1 MAAHQSRPIAATPI
15 LAAMAVGAVVGW
27 LIGPQGKVG
36 GVEVLGFFD
45 FLGTIFINLLKM
57 VVVPLISASI
67 ITGVASVGSG
77 RDLGRLGIK
86 TLAFYVFTTLLSV
99 LIALALVD
107 LIKPGIVDGVP
118 ARALLALEASSDIVN
133 ASVQQKASI
142 TVFDTLLSIV
152 PTNIFQAAGANNLL
166 GVMFFSVLFGFFL
179 ARIELP
185 YRQTVLELWQG
196 VFRVMMRMTIFVM
209 SLAPVGIFGLT
220 ARVVAKSGVHAAAPI
235 LTFGA
240 CVVAGIII
248 YAVVALPVLLRLAG
262 VRNPFRLF
270 SAMSPALL
278 TAFSTASSAATLPLS
293 LECLEKR
300 ANVSERIASFV
311 MPLGTSI
318 NHAGSAL
325 YECAGAM
332 FIAQAYGLELSFGQ
346 QFTVVTLALLTSM
359 GVAGIPAASL
369 VAIAVILSAVG
380 LPAEGIG
387 ALLVLD
393 RLLDMAR
400 TATTVFADA
409 ACTVIVARLEGEKD
423 VLTDAQPSD
432 SAGKDIPT
440 VLNPPST

>member
-1 MAAHQSRPIAATPI
+1 V
-15 LAAMAVGAVVGW
+15 LGAVVGW
-27 LIGPQGKVG
+27 IVGPEGKVG
-36 GVEVLGFFD
+36 GVEVLSWFE
-45 FLGTIFINLLKM
+45 FLGTLFINLLKM

-77 RDLGRLGIK
+77 RDLGRLGVR

-107 LIKPGIVDGVP
+107 IVNPGIVDGVP
-118 ARALLALEASSDIVN
+118 ARSLLALEASSDVVN
-133 ASVQQKASI
+133 SSVQARASV
-142 TVFDTLLSIV
+142 TVADTLLSIV
-152 PTNIFQAAGANNLL
+152 PTNVLQAASSNNLL
-166 GVMFFSVLFGFFL
+166 GVLFFSGLFGFFL

-185 YRQTVLELWQG
+185 YRQTVLDFWQG
-196 VFRVMMRMTIFVM
+196 VFRVMMHMTIWVM
-209 SLAPVGIFGLT
+209 TLAPVGVFGLT
-220 ARVVAKSGVHAAAPI
+220 ARVIAKSGVHAAGPI
-235 LTFGA
+235 LAFGA
-240 CVVAGIII
+240 CVVAGIIL
-248 YAVVALPVLLRLAG
+248 YSVVALPILLRVAG
-262 VRNPFRLF
+262 VRNPLRLF
-270 SAMSPALL
+270 SAMSPALV

-300 ANVSERIASFV
+300 AGVSERIASFV

-332 FIAQAYGLELSFGQ
+332 FIAQAYGLHLTFGQ

-369 VAIAVILSAVG
+369 VAIAIILTAVG
-380 LPAEGIG
+380 LPPEGIG

-400 TATTVFADA
+400 TAVNVFADA
-409 ACTVIVARLEGEKD
+409 VCTVVVARLEGEN
-423 VLTDAQPSD
+423 VLADTVNPRLQSESSSQPY
-432 SAGKDIPT
+432 
-440 VLNPPST
+440 

>member
-1 MAAHQSRPIAATPI
+1 MAPHPSRPIAATPI
-15 LAAMAVGAVVGW
+15 LVAMACGALVGW
-27 LIGPQGKVG
+27 FLGPAGKVG
-36 GVEVLGFFD
+36 GVELLGFFE

-67 ITGVASVGSG
+67 VTGVASVGSG
-77 RDLGRLGIK
+77 RDLGRLGVK

-107 LIKPGIVDGVP
+107 LVKPGIANGVP
-118 ARALLALEASSDIVN
+118 ARSLLALEESSDIVN
-133 ASVQQKASI
+133 ASVQQRASV

-152 PTNIFQAAGANNLL
+152 PTNVLQAATTNNLL

-179 ARIELP
+179 ARIESP
-185 YRQTVLELWQG
+185 YRQTVLGFWQG
-196 VFRVMMRMTIFVM
+196 VFQVMMRMTIWVM

-220 ARVVAKSGVHAAAPI
+220 ARVVAKSGIHAAGPI
-235 LTFGA
+235 LAFGA
-240 CVVAGIII
+240 CVVGGIVI
-248 YAVVALPVLLRLAG
+248 YSVVALPLMLRFAG
-262 VRNPFRLF
+262 VRNPLRLF

-332 FIAQAYGLELSFGQ
+332 FIAQAYGLDLTFAQ

-380 LPAEGIG
+380 LPPEGIG

-393 RLLDMAR
+393 RLLDMLR
-400 TATTVFADA
+400 TAINVFADA
-409 ACTVIVARLEGEKD
+409 ACTVIVARLEGEKA
-423 VLTDAQPSD
+423 VLVTPSEP
-432 SAGKDIPT
+432 SAA
-440 VLNPPST
+440 

>member
-15 LAAMAVGAVVGW
+15 LVAMAIGAVVGW
-27 LIGPQGKVG
+27 YVGPEGKVG
-36 GVEVLGFFD
+36 GIQVLGLFE

-67 ITGVASVGSG
+67 ITGVASVGTG
-77 RDLGRLGIK
+77 RDLGRLGVK

-107 LIKPGIVDGVP
+107 LIKPGIVNGVP
-118 ARALLALEASSDIVN
+118 ARSLLALEASSDVVKS
-133 ASVQQKASI
+133 SVQQRASV
-142 TVFDTLLSIV
+142 TVFDTLLGIV
-152 PTNIFQAAGANNLL
+152 PTNILQAASSNNLL

-185 YRQTVLELWQG
+185 YRQTVLDFWQG
-196 VFRVMMRMTIFVM
+196 IFRVMMRMTIWVM

-220 ARVVAKSGVHAAAPI
+220 ARVVAKSGIHAAGPI
-235 LTFGA
+235 LAFGA
-240 CVVAGIII
+240 CVVAGIVI
-248 YAVVALPVLLRLAG
+248 YAAVALPLLLRIAG
-262 VRNPFRLF
+262 VRTPLRLF

-278 TAFSTASSAATLPLS
+278 AAFSPASSAATLPLS

-300 ANVSERIASFV
+300 AGVSERIASFV

-332 FIAQAYGLELSFGQ
+332 FIAQAYGLDLTFGQ

-380 LPAEGIG
+380 LPPEGIG

-400 TATTVFADA
+400 TAINVFADA

-423 VLTDAQPSD
+423 VLAGAVSPPTQPES
-432 SAGKDIPT
+432 SSPQY
-440 VLNPPST
+440 

>member
-1 MAAHQSRPIAATPI
+1 MAQHQSRAISATPI
-15 LAAMAVGAVVGW
+15 LIAMVLGAIAGW
-27 LIGPQGKVG
+27 IAGPEGKIG
-36 GVEVLGFFD
+36 GVAVAGGFE
-45 FLGTIFINLLKM
+45 FLGTFFINLLKM
-57 VVVPLISASI
+57 VVVPLISASV

-77 RDLGRLGIK
+77 RDLGRLGMK

-99 LIALALVD
+99 LIALALVNFV
-107 LIKPGIVDGVP
+107 KPGIVDGVP
-118 ARALLALEASSDIVN
+118 ARSLLALEASSDVVN
-133 ASVQQKASI
+133 SSVQARASV
-142 TVFDTLLSIV
+142 TVADTLLSFV
-152 PTNIFQAAGANNLL
+152 PSNVLQAAASSNML
-166 GVMFFSVLFGFFL
+166 GVLFFSVLFGFFL

-185 YRQTVLELWQG
+185 YRQTVLDFWQG
-196 VFRVMMRMTIFVM
+196 MFRVMMRMTLWVM
-209 SLAPVGIFGLT
+209 TLAPVGIFGLT
-220 ARVVAKSGVHAAAPI
+220 ARVIAKSGIHAAGPI
-235 LTFGA
+235 LSFGL

-248 YAVVALPVLLRLAG
+248 YSGIALPLLIRVMG
-262 VRNPFRLF
+262 VRNPLRLF

-300 ANVSERIASFV
+300 AGVSERIASFV

-332 FIAQAYGLELSFGQ
+332 FIAQAYGLHLSFGQ

-380 LPAEGIG
+380 LPPEGIG

-400 TATTVFADA
+400 TAINVFADA

-423 VLTDAQPSD
+423 VLAAPEAVSLPTPSE
-432 SAGKDIPT
+432 SSSPRY
-440 VLNPPST
+440 

>member
-1 MAAHQSRPIAATPI
+1 MAAHQSRPISATPI
-15 LAAMAVGAVVGW
+15 LVAMVIGALVGW
-27 LIGPQGKVG
+27 LVGPDAKI
-36 GVEVLGFFD
+36 LGFFD
-45 FLGTIFINLLKM
+45 FLGTVFINLLKM

-67 ITGVASVGSG
+67 LTGVASVGTG

-86 TLAFYVFTTLLSV
+86 TLGFYVFTTLLSV
-99 LIALALVD
+99 LIALVLVD
-107 LIKPGIVDGVP
+107 LVRPGIVNGEP
-118 ARALLALEASSDIVN
+118 ARSLLALEASSDIVN
-133 ASVQQKASI
+133 SSVQQKASV
-142 TVFDTLLSIV
+142 TVTDTLLSII
-152 PTNIFQAAGANNLL
+152 PTNIFQAASSNNLL

-179 ARIELP
+179 ARVELP
-185 YRQTVLELWQG
+185 YRQTVLDLAQG
-196 VFRVMMRMTIFVM
+196 IFRVMMRMTIFIM

-220 ARVVAKSGVHAAAPI
+220 AKVVAKSGVHAAGPI
-235 LTFGA
+235 LAFGA
-240 CVVAGIII
+240 CVVGGLLI
-248 YAVVALPVLLRLAG
+248 YAGVALPVLLRVAG
-262 VRNPFRLF
+262 IRNPYRLF

-278 TAFSTASSAATLPLS
+278 TAFSTASSAAALPLS
-293 LECLEKR
+293 LESLEKR

-332 FIAQAYGLELSFGQ
+332 FIAQAYGLDLTFGQ

-359 GVAGIPAASL
+359 GIAGIPAASL

-380 LPAEGIG
+380 LPPEGIG

-400 TATTVFADA
+400 TAINVFADA

-423 VLTDAQPSD
+423 VLKWEESVGQPLS
-432 SAGKDIPT
+432 
-440 VLNPPST
+440 

>member
-1 MAAHQSRPIAATPI
+1 MVI
-15 LAAMAVGAVVGW
+15 GAVVGW
-27 LIGPQGKVG
+27 LIGPAGTLG
-36 GVEVLGFFD
+36 GVQVLGFFD
-45 FLGTIFINLLKM
+45 FLGTLFINLLKM

-67 ITGVASVGSG
+67 VTGVAGVGSG
-77 RDLGRLGIK
+77 RDLGRLGVK

-99 LIALALVD
+99 LIALV
-107 LIKPGIVDGVP
+107 IVNFVKPGIANGVP
-118 ARALLALEASSDIVN
+118 AHSLLALEASSDIVK
-133 ASVQQKASI
+133 ASVQQRASV
-142 TVFDTLLSIV
+142 TVLDTLLSIV
-152 PTNIFQAAGANNLL
+152 PTNVLQAASSNNLL

-179 ARIELP
+179 ARVELP
-185 YRQTVLELWQG
+185 YRQAVLDFSQG
-196 VFRVMMRMTIFVM
+196 IFRVMMRMTIWIM

-220 ARVVAKSGVHAAAPI
+220 ARVVAKSGVNAAGPI

-240 CVVAGIII
+240 CVVGGLII
-248 YAVVALPVLLRLAG
+248 YSVVALPLLIRFAG
-262 VRNPFRLF
+262 GIRNPFRLF

-278 TAFSTASSAATLPLS
+278 TAFSTASSAAALPTS

-300 ANVSERIASFV
+300 AGVSERIASFV

-332 FIAQAYGLELSFGQ
+332 FIAQAYGLELTFAQ
-346 QFTVVTLALLTSM
+346 QFTVIILALVTSM
-359 GVAGIPAASL
+359 GIASIPAASL

-380 LPAEGIG
+380 LPPEGIG

-400 TATTVFADA
+400 TAINVFADA

-423 VLTDAQPSD
+423 IL
-432 SAGKDIPT
+432 AGN
-440 VLNPPST
+440 VQAH

>member
-1 MAAHQSRPIAATPI
+1 MAVQQSRPIAATPI
-15 LAAMAVGAVVGW
+15 LIAMALGAVAGW
-27 LIGPQGKVG
+27 WLGPEGKVF
-36 GVEVLGFFD
+36 GVDLLGFFE

-67 ITGVASVGSG
+67 VTGVASVGSG

-99 LIALALVD
+99 LIALTLVD
-107 LIKPGIVDGVP
+107 FFKPGIVNGVP
-118 ARALLALEASSDIVN
+118 ARALLALESSSDIVS
-133 ASVQQKASI
+133 ASVQQRASV
-142 TVFDTLLSIV
+142 TVFDTLLNIV
-152 PTNIFQAAGANNLL
+152 PTNVFAAASANNLL

-185 YRQTVLELWQG
+185 YRQTVLDFWQG

-209 SLAPVGIFGLT
+209 SLAPIGIFGLT
-220 ARVVAKSGVHAAAPI
+220 ARVVAKSGVHAAGPI
-235 LTFGA
+235 LAFGA
-240 CVVAGIII
+240 CVVAGVLI
-248 YAVVALPVLLRLAG
+248 YALIALPLLLRFAG
-262 VRNPFRLF
+262 IRNPLRLF

-278 TAFSTASSAATLPLS
+278 TAFSTASSAAALPLS

-300 ANVSERIASFV
+300 AGVSERISSFV

-332 FIAQAYGLELSFGQ
+332 FIAQAYGLNLSFGQ

-380 LPAEGIG
+380 LPPEGIG

-400 TATTVFADA
+400 TAINVFADA
-409 ACTVIVARLEGEKD
+409 ACTVIVARLEGETGI
-423 VLTDAQPSD
+423 LTDSMPPV
-432 SAGKDIPT
+432 AGDVPT
-440 VLNPPST
+440 

>member
-15 LAAMAVGAVVGW
+15 LVAMVLGAVVGW
-27 LIGPQGKVG
+27 LIGPTGKVG
-36 GVEVLGFFD
+36 GVEVLGLFE
-45 FLGTIFINLLKM
+45 FLGTLFINLLKM

-67 ITGVASVGSG
+67 VTGVASIGSG

-107 LIKPGIVDGVP
+107 LIKPGIVNGVP
-118 ARALLALEASSDIVN
+118 ARSLLALEASSDVVKS
-133 ASVQQKASI
+133 SVQQRASV
-142 TVFDTLLSIV
+142 TVFDTLLGIV
-152 PTNIFQAAGANNLL
+152 PTNILQAASTNNLL

-179 ARIELP
+179 ARIDLP
-185 YRQTVLELWQG
+185 YRQTVLDFWQG
-196 VFRVMMRMTIFVM
+196 VFRVMMRMTVWVM

-220 ARVVAKSGVHAAAPI
+220 ARVVAKSGIHAAGPI
-235 LTFGA
+235 LAFGA

-248 YAVVALPVLLRLAG
+248 YAAVALPALLRIAG
-262 VRNPFRLF
+262 VRNPLRLF

-300 ANVSERIASFV
+300 AGVSERIATFV

-332 FIAQAYGLELSFGQ
+332 FIAQAYGLNLSFGQ

-380 LPAEGIG
+380 LPPEGIG

-400 TATTVFADA
+400 TAINVFADA
-409 ACTVIVARLEGEKD
+409 VCTVIVARLEGEKNVLSD
-423 VLTDAQPSD
+423 V
-432 SAGKDIPT
+432 SAIADT
-440 VLNPPST
+440 ARASTT

>member
-1 MAAHQSRPIAATPI
+1 MAAHQARPISATPI
-15 LAAMAVGAVVGW
+15 LVAMAIGAVVGW
-27 LIGPQGKVG
+27 LVGPESK
-36 GVEVLGFFD
+36 VLGLFD
-45 FLGTIFINLLKM
+45 FFGTAFINLLKM

-67 ITGVASVGSG
+67 LTGVATVGSG
-77 RDLGRLGIK
+77 RDLGRLGLK
-86 TLAFYVFTTLLSV
+86 TLGFYVFTTLLSV

-107 LIKPGIVDGVP
+107 LVQPGIANGVP
-118 ARALLALEASSDIVN
+118 AKSLLALDASSDVVN
-133 ASVQQKASI
+133 SSVQQKASV
-142 TVFDTLLSIV
+142 TVTDTLLSII
-152 PTNIFQAAGANNLL
+152 PTNVFQAAATNNLL

-185 YRQTVLELWQG
+185 YRQTVLDLAQG
-196 VFRVMMRMTIFVM
+196 VFRVMMRMTIFIM
-209 SLAPVGIFGLT
+209 SLAPIGIFGLT
-220 ARVVAKSGVHAAAPI
+220 AKVVAKSGIHAAGPI
-235 LTFGA
+235 LSFGA
-240 CVVAGIII
+240 CVVAGILI
-248 YAVVALPVLLRLAG
+248 YALVALPVMLRLAG
-262 VRNPFRLF
+262 IRNPYRLF

-278 TAFSTASSAATLPLS
+278 TAFSTASSAAALPLS
-293 LECLEKR
+293 LESLEKR

-332 FIAQAYGLELSFGQ
+332 FIAQAYGLHLSFAQ
-346 QFTVVTLALLTSM
+346 QFTVVVLALLTSM

-380 LPAEGIG
+380 LPPEGIG

-400 TATTVFADA
+400 TAINVFADA

-423 VLTDAQPSD
+423 VLN
-432 SAGKDIPT
+432 G
-440 VLNPPST
+440 

>member
-1 MAAHQSRPIAATPI
+1 MAAQPSRPIAATPI
-15 LAAMAVGAVVGW
+15 LVAMAIGVAVGW
-27 LIGPQGKVG
+27 FVGPEGRVG

-107 LIKPGIVDGVP
+107 LIKPGIVHGVP

-133 ASVQQKASI
+133 SSVQQKAAV
-142 TVFDTLLSIV
+142 TVFDTLLGIV
-152 PTNIFQAAGANNLL
+152 PTNILQAASSNNLL

-185 YRQTVLELWQG
+185 YRQTVLQLWQG
-196 VFRVMMRMTIFVM
+196 VFRVMMRMTLFVM
-209 SLAPVGIFGLT
+209 RLAPIGIFGLT
-220 ARVVAKSGVHAAAPI
+220 ARVVARSGIHAAGPI

-240 CVVAGIII
+240 CVVAGVVI
-248 YAVVALPVLLRLAG
+248 YAVVALPMLLRVAG

-278 TAFSTASSAATLPLS
+278 TAFSTASSAAALPLS

-332 FIAQAYGLELSFGQ
+332 FIAQAYGLELTFGQ

-359 GVAGIPAASL
+359 GIAGIPAASL

-380 LPAEGIG
+380 LPPEGIG

>member
-15 LAAMAVGAVVGW
+15 LVAMVIGAAVGW
-27 LIGPQGKVG
+27 IIGPEGKLG
-36 GVEVLGFFD
+36 GVEVLGFFE
-45 FLGTIFINLLKM
+45 FLGTLFINLLKM

-67 ITGVASVGSG
+67 VTGVASVGTG
-77 RDLGRLGIK
+77 RDLGRLGVK

-107 LIKPGIVDGVP
+107 LIKPGIVNGVP
-118 ARALLALEASSDIVN
+118 ARSLLALEASSDIVN
-133 ASVQQKASI
+133 SSVQARASV
-142 TVFDTLLSIV
+142 TVLDTLLGIV
-152 PTNIFQAAGANNLL
+152 PTNILQAAGSNNNLL

-179 ARIELP
+179 ARIEMP
-185 YRQTVLELWQG
+185 YRQTVLDFWQG
-196 VFRVMMRMTIFVM
+196 LFRVMMRMTIWIM
-209 SLAPVGIFGLT
+209 TLAPFGIFGLT
-220 ARVVAKSGVHAAAPI
+220 ARVVAKSGIHAAGPI
-235 LTFGA
+235 LAFGA
-240 CVVAGIII
+240 CVVAGIVI
-248 YAVVALPVLLRLAG
+248 YAFVALPVLLRVAG
-262 VRNPFRLF
+262 VRNPLRLF

-300 ANVSERIASFV
+300 AGVSERIASFV

-332 FIAQAYGLELSFGQ
+332 FIAQAYGLELTFGQ

-380 LPAEGIG
+380 LPPEGIG

-400 TATTVFADA
+400 TAINVFADA
-409 ACTVIVARLEGEKD
+409 VCTVIVARLEGEKD
-423 VLTDAQPSD
+423 VLSDAVVTAD
-432 SAGKDIPT
+432 PT
-440 VLNPPST
+440 PASTT